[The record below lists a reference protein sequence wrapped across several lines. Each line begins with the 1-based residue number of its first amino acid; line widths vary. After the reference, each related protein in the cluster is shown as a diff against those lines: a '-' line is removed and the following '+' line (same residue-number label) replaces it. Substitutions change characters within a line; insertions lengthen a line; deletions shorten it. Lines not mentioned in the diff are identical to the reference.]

1 MLQKNGMSVSN
12 PKKYFSEE
20 DVDQSFTLDGYVI
33 AKVDAINHQ
42 IPPTNNMPWCD
53 SASVDNAVTSKGIT
67 TKLKPRAIVGTTIAT
82 RRDLAST
89 NCVHSQKPINVI
101 AARAMTKKGNGSK
114 NIPAIT
120 KGARISA
127 VIIRCFNKRRPLDCY
142 LFSLFR
148 PNITIL
154 ML

>member
-1 MLQKNGMSVSN
+1 MSVSN

-20 DVDQSFTLDGYVI
+20 DADQNFALDGYVI

-42 IPPTNNMPWCD
+42 IPPTNNMPWCE
-53 SASVDNAVTSKGIT
+53 SVSVDNAVTSEGMT
-67 TKLKPRAIVGTTIAT
+67 AKLKPKVIAGMTIAT
-82 RRDLAST
+82 RRDLVST

-101 AARAMTKKGNGSK
+101 AARAMTKKENGSK

-127 VIIRCFNKRRPLDCY
+127 VIIRCFNKRRPLVCY
-142 LFSLFR
+142 VFLLFR
-148 PNITIL
+148 
-154 ML
+154 